1 MKKSITILP
10 ETEGAVLC
18 LSFAGTI
25 TSADFIE
32 FHEKPLLDII
42 SKYDHYSLCS
52 IYEED
57 FEGWSEEAADLSF
70 KCITKISPKA
80 RRAAYVNAPDS
91 RRLLMKMVQ
100 PLTSLEVKYF
110 DAAQKSEAIAW
121 VKS

>member
-1 MKKSITILP
+1 MKKTITILP
-10 ETEGAVLC
+10 ETEADLLC
-18 LSFAGTI
+18 LSFSGTI
-25 TSADFIE
+25 TASDFTE
-32 FHEKPLLDII
+32 FHEKPLLNII
-42 SKYDHYSLCS
+42 EKYDHYNLCS
-52 IYEED
+52 IYEDD

-110 DAAQKSEAIAW
+110 DAGQSAEAITW